1 MSTDGKVDM
10 PVTLRLAPDVAEWLK
25 TFAYRNGNTPG
36 AEASI
41 MVIHTKAMVEA
52 TDTVKNRKAYGW
64 R

>member
-1 MSTDGKVDM
+1 MSGDGKIDM
-10 PVTLRLAPDVAEWLK
+10 PVTLRLDPAVAEWLK

-41 MVIHTKAMVEA
+41 MVFHTKAMVEA
-52 TDTVKNRKAYGW
+52 TDSLRNRKANGW